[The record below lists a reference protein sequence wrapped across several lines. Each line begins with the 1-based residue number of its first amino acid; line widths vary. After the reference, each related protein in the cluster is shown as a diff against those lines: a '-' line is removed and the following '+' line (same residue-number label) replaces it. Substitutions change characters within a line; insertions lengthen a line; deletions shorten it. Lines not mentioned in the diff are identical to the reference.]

1 MQNIKALAYQFLAET
16 QIKELNIPVSS
27 LKKELKKQSI
37 FLLKYS
43 EFETVKDTIPKEALP
58 SVKRAMSKNEAIS
71 LLSDSITF
79 ILYSDDLPYGRKL
92 QRIYHEI
99 GHIKADHKRSGVYTF
114 EPNEEQERE
123 ADVFSL
129 YVTAPPCIMK
139 EIGASSA
146 DDVSCLTGLDSAHT
160 KSALSLIR
168 RDKGNSALNIEKSL
182 LHQFEHFIKANK
194 SRKKPIKKSVAIG
207 IVMLSICLLLLA
219 PAYNHLNNTKP
230 ASSDETTPTET
241 SATED
246 AEQTDSTV
254 WKAKTG
260 EIYHTNPDCYHI
272 PRSAY
277 TMELDDAIEAG
288 YRECK
293 DCQKTKD

>member
-1 MQNIKALAYQFLAET
+1 MQNIKTLAYQFLTET
-16 QIKELNIPVSS
+16 QIKELNISVSF
-27 LKKELKKQSI
+27 LKKELKRQGI

-43 EFETVKDTIPKEALP
+43 EFETIKDGIPKEAHD
-58 SVKRAMSKNEAIS
+58 SINVAMSKNEAIS
-71 LLSDSITF
+71 ILSDSVTF
-79 ILYSDDLPYGRKL
+79 VLYSDDLAYGRKL

-99 GHIKADHKRSGVYTF
+99 GHIKAEHKRSGLYTF

-129 YVTAPPCIMK
+129 YVMAPPCIMK
-139 EIGASSA
+139 EIGTLST
-146 DDVSCLTGLDSAHT
+146 DDISCLTGLDSAYS

-182 LHQFEHFIKANK
+182 LHQFEHFITANK
-194 SRKKPIKKSVAIG
+194 LSKKSIKKFIAVG
-207 IVMLSICLLLLA
+207 IVALSICLLLLA
-219 PAYNHLNNTKP
+219 PAYNHFSNTKTT
-230 ASSDETTPTET
+230 SSNDTTPTET
-241 SATED
+241 FT
-246 AEQTDSTV
+246 EQTDSTV

-260 EIYHTNPDCYHI
+260 LIYHTDPDCYHI

-293 DCQKTKD
+293 DCKKQGY